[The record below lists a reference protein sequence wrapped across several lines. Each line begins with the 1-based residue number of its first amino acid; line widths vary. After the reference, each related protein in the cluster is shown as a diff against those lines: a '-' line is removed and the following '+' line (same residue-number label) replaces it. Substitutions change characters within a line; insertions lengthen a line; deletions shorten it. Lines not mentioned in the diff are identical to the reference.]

1 MRTRSVQLVTS
12 WWVVGVW
19 AALSLA
25 TGLVSVVA
33 VLQPAWYVRYSQIHA
48 QDAQGVA
55 FQVSE
60 WCGCAPEVV
69 CFPNNQICF
78 PVSIHSLTHS
88 ATHLL
93 VVLPGHYFSHL

>member
-12 WWVVGVW
+12 WWVVCVW
-19 AALSLA
+19 AVLSLS

-55 FQVSE
+55 FQVSVLLKLIFL
-60 WCGCAPEVV
+60 AVIHQ
-69 CFPNNQICF
+69 NASSSAIT
-78 PVSIHSLTHS
+78 VSH
-88 ATHLL
+88 
-93 VVLPGHYFSHL
+93 

>member
-1 MRTRSVQLVTS
+1 MQLVTS
-12 WWVVGVW
+12 WWVVCVW

-60 WCGCAPEVV
+60 GPCVHLEQVLCAT
-69 CFPNNQICF
+69 
-78 PVSIHSLTHS
+78 IHQNASLSALIQSLTP
-88 ATHLL
+88 LL
-93 VVLPGHYFSHL
+93 T